1 MTHGSVFSSAGQQL
15 MTGLASRLPDW
26 RVNYQP
32 PLNEAELAEQGELRA
47 VYLEPAGDST
57 FEPLGMRGWQE
68 FCPLTVVFHWL
79 ATRTQLTQAQVDDG
93 AAVAFGALLD
103 WLVANR
109 RGVPPAGWDSL
120 EFRFVGMSRS
130 GGYLEG
136 IAGRGRRLEAAVEA
150 RGARC

>member
-15 MTGLASRLPDW
+15 MAGLAQLLPGW

-47 VYLEPAGDST
+47 VYLEPLGDST
-57 FEPLGMRGWQE
+57 IEPFGMQGFTE

-79 ATRTQLTQAQVDDG
+79 ATRTQLTQAQIDDE
-93 AAVAFGALLD
+93 VSEAFGVLLD
-103 WLVANR
+103 WVTANH
-109 RGVPPAGWDSL
+109 RGVPPGGWDSL
-120 EFRFVGMSRS
+120 DFRFTGMSRS

-136 IAGRGRRLEAAVEA
+136 IAGRGRRLEATVEA
-150 RGARC
+150 RGSRC